1 MTDFFNIIGILIKTL
16 SKEVENR
23 KFGDIVQGDFVDS
36 YNNLSFKG
44 IMGNLWVAEFCE
56 QAEFVVKTDDDLYY
70 DLFEVDFMIIINISI
85 IHHLIFR
92 FTHLRESIKKTYT
105 I

>member
-1 MTDFFNIIGILIKTL
+1 MQWRIYLVIVGIIIRTL
-16 SKEVENR
+16 SIEEENR

-56 QAEFVVKTDDDLYY
+56 QADFVVKTDDDLYY
-70 DLFEVDFMIIINISI
+70 DLFEVYFIIIINLNN
-85 IHHLIFR
+85 HLNIW
-92 FTHLRESIKKTYT
+92 
-105 I
+105 

>member
-1 MTDFFNIIGILIKTL
+1 MQWRIFLVFVGIIIRTL
-16 SKEVENR
+16 SIEEENR

-56 QAEFVVKTDDDLYY
+56 QADFVVKTDDDLYY
-70 DLFEVDFMIIINISI
+70 DLFEVYFIIIINLNN
-85 IHHLIFR
+85 HLNIW
-92 FTHLRESIKKTYT
+92 
-105 I
+105 